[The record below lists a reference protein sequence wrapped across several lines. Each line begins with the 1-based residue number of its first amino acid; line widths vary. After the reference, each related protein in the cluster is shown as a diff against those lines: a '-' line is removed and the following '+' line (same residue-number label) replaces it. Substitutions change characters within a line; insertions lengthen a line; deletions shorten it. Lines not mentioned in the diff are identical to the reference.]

1 MSRPGKSNQ
10 PRGPTSPPQVAR
22 SWVLA
27 WGEKD
32 EASSP
37 YPTLCTTSVELL
49 CYWLGSWASQ
59 TQAPPW
65 PGPGN
70 DLIHLHQERPC
81 HGPTAQGLQ

>member
-37 YPTLCTTSVELL
+37 YPTLCTTSAELL

-59 TQAPPW
+59 IQAPPW

-70 DLIHLHQERPC
+70 DLIYLHQERPC
-81 HGPTAQGLQ
+81 HGPAAQGLQ